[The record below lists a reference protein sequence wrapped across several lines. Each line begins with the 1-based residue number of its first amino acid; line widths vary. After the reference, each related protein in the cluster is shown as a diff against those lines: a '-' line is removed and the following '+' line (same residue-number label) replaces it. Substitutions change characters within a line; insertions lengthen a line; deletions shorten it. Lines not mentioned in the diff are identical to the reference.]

1 MNIVLTVNNIGIHLV
16 RSFKW
21 LFYSS
26 DLQEEKTSERW
37 MSSKLKNIYIS
48 QLVQLFGGRV

>member
-26 DLQEEKTSERW
+26 ALQEEKISERW
-37 MSSKLKNIYIS
+37 MSSKLKSIYIS